1 MRVDVTPAS
10 LAGCV
15 EFSGRIGAG
24 IARWGGVG
32 GPVEGRF
39 DVEFEVSLPIP
50 WSSIAI
56 LECGGEDRVE
66 VSAVGPTLVDVL
78 GRVLD
83 CDEEG
88 VLSLAVGATHL
99 LLDTTGEPILGVV
112 DRRVRVNGLALELF
126 PYDL

>member
-1 MRVDVTPAS
+1 MRVDVTPAPV
-10 LAGCV
+10 AGWV

-24 IARWGGVG
+24 IGRWSGAGE
-32 GPVEGRF
+32 PVEGRF
-39 DVEFEVSLPIP
+39 DVEFDVSLPVR
-50 WSSIAI
+50 WSSIAV
-56 LECGGEDRVE
+56 LECGGEERVE

-88 VLSLAVGATHL
+88 VLSLAVGATNL

-112 DRRVRVNGLALELF
+112 GRRVRVNGLALELF
-126 PYDL
+126 PYEL